1 MNPNHSDA
9 LRTLVD
15 LRTAIQRDRIAF
27 GNRLKAIERGAD
39 QAGEREIDIYHRY
52 HERFTDLE
60 ADVTA
65 DLRDLAGDSQI
76 IQRMCEVK
84 GISFTLA
91 AKVVSLI
98 DIERANNVSSLWRYA
113 GYSVVDGKRE
123 RMHKGEKSHYN
134 RRLKTACF
142 QVAQSF
148 IISGSPYRRIYDEA
162 KEYYVNN
169 RPDWT
174 KTHRHLAAMG
184 KCVKIFLSHLWIEWR
199 KLEGL
204 PTNQPYVF
212 DQLKHVDYITPQ
224 EMGWPE

>member
-1 MNPNHSDA
+1 MNQNHSDA
-9 LRTLVD
+9 LRTMVD

-39 QAGEREIDIYHRY
+39 LAGERETDIYQRY
-52 HERFTDLE
+52 HERFADLE

-98 DIERANNVSSLWRYA
+98 DIQRASTVSALWRYA
-113 GYSVVDGKRE
+113 GYAVMDGKRE
-123 RMHKGEKSHYN
+123 KMHKGEKSHYN

-142 QVAQSF
+142 QVAESF
-148 IISGSPYRRIYDEA
+148 LKTRSPYSSVYYEA
-162 KEYYVNN
+162 KEYYVAN

-174 KTHRHLAAMG
+174 KNHCHLAAMG
-184 KCVKIFLSHLWIEWR
+184 KMVKVFLQNLWYEWR
-199 KLEGL
+199 KMEGL
-204 PTNQPYVF
+204 PVNQPYVI
-212 DQLKHVDYITPQ
+212 DQLKHADYITPQ
-224 EMGWPE
+224 QMGWSE